1 MGLKKEN
8 DVTKDQFVAL
18 TKQFGSL
25 VSIAVLL
32 AKKVYCVTS
41 LALNR
46 AVTCQQLIG
55 DRKHTL
61 NIVANFHVWRHVFS
75 QWSKSQ

>member
-1 MGLKKEN
+1 MGDPYSSNLSGEGQSLDTTALQSSGGN
-8 DVTKDQFVAL
+8 LTLTKFSL

-25 VSIAVLL
+25 VSIAAVL
-32 AKKVYCVTS
+32 AKNVYCVTS

-55 DRKHTL
+55 DRTHM
-61 NIVANFHVWRHVFS
+61 
-75 QWSKSQ
+75 